1 LKKKAMREEDL
12 GKQDG
17 YLGFQPSPEREG
29 RGAEGSNLTFESKI
43 EDINLVLHPN
53 LKGRVRFIPQ

>member
-1 LKKKAMREEDL
+1 MREEDL